1 MRKSYLA
8 AALML
13 TMALTFTACGKPGD
27 NGGEAGTKGS
37 TSGVNYSEQLQK
49 DFETYKQYV
58 NLGEYKGVEVEVDRS
73 ALDVTQDQVTAYID
87 NIRSSKGENTEVTT
101 GTTKVGDK
109 IKLDYSGTLNGVAF
123 SGGTATDVEYTIGSG
138 RFIEDLDKGLA
149 GLEVGREYDIP
160 CHFDDSYSNS
170 DLAGKDVNFNVKV
183 NAIVTTTLPEYNDD
197 FVKTIVA
204 TGSYDTQAQTTDE
217 FTKYVE
223 QTLKDSAQQSFDSN
237 KYSAVWDKI
246 NETTTVNGY
255 PEDEIADLKQTIN
268 DNVKSEYSYYGTYY
282 SGIDSFESYLKNVYG
297 FADEAAFNE
306 YADQYARNYLKEK
319 MILTLIGEKESV
331 TVSDDE
337 INEYGE
343 LIASQNNYDSYQS
356 MLDSL
361 GQKSDNVKLEVGYAV
376 LADKVSDILL
386 NNAVEK

>member
-27 NGGEAGTKGS
+27 NGSEAGTKGS

-197 FVKTIVA
+197 FVKMIVA

>member
-13 TMALTFTACGKPGD
+13 TMALTFTACGKSGD
-27 NGGEAGTKGS
+27 NGSEAGTKGS
-37 TSGVNYSEQLQK
+37 TSNVNYSEQLQK
-49 DFETYKQYV
+49 DSETYKQYV
-58 NLGEYKGVEVEVDRS
+58 DLGEYKGVEVEVDRS
-73 ALDVTQDQVTAYID
+73 SLDVTQDQITAYID
-87 NIRSSKGENTEVTT
+87 NIRSSKGEDTEVTT
-101 GTTKVGDK
+101 GTTKLGDK

-138 RFIEDLDKGLA
+138 RFIKDLDNGLA
-149 GLEVGREYDIP
+149 GLEVGKEYDIP

-170 DLAGKDVNFNVKV
+170 DLAGKDVNFRVKV

-237 KYSAVWDKI
+237 KYSAIWDKI
-246 NETTTVNGY
+246 DETTNVSGY
-255 PEDEIADLKQTIN
+255 PEDELADLKQTIN

-319 MILTLIGEKESV
+319 MILTLIGEKEGI

-361 GQKSDNVKLEVGYAV
+361 GQKSDDVKLEVGYSV

>member
-13 TMALTFTACGKPGD
+13 TMALTFTACGKSGD
-27 NGGEAGTKGS
+27 NGSEAGTKGS
-37 TSGVNYSEQLQK
+37 TSNVNYSEQLQK
-49 DFETYKQYV
+49 DSETYKQYV
-58 NLGEYKGVEVEVDRS
+58 DLGEYKGVEVEVDRS
-73 ALDVTQDQVTAYID
+73 SLDVTQDQVTAYID
-87 NIRSSKGENTEVTT
+87 NIRSSKGEDTEVTT
-101 GTTKVGDK
+101 GTTKLGDK

-138 RFIEDLDKGLA
+138 RFIKDLDNGLA
-149 GLEVGREYDIP
+149 GLEVGKEYDIP

-170 DLAGKDVNFNVKV
+170 DLAGKDVNFRVKV

-204 TGSYDTQAQTTDE
+204 TGSYNTQAQTTDE

-237 KYSAVWDKI
+237 KYSAIWDKI
-246 NETTTVNGY
+246 DETTNVSGY
-255 PEDEIADLKQTIN
+255 PEDELADLKQTIN

-319 MILTLIGEKESV
+319 MILTLIGEKEGI

-361 GQKSDNVKLEVGYAV
+361 GQKSDDVKLEVGYSV

>member
-27 NGGEAGTKGS
+27 NGSEAGTKES

-101 GTTKVGDK
+101 GTTKLGDK

-246 NETTTVNGY
+246 NETTTVSGY

-361 GQKSDNVKLEVGYAV
+361 GQKSDDVKLEVGYAV

>member
-27 NGGEAGTKGS
+27 NGGEAGTKGN

-101 GTTKVGDK
+101 GTTKLGDK

-246 NETTTVNGY
+246 NETTTVSGY

-297 FADEAAFNE
+297 FADKAAFNE

-361 GQKSDNVKLEVGYAV
+361 GQKSDDVKLEVGYAV

>member
-27 NGGEAGTKGS
+27 NGGESGTKGS

-246 NETTTVNGY
+246 NETTTVSGY

-361 GQKSDNVKLEVGYAV
+361 GQKSDDVKLEVGYAV

>member
-13 TMALTFTACGKPGD
+13 SMALTFTACGKPGD
-27 NGGEAGTKGS
+27 NESEAGTKGN

-101 GTTKVGDK
+101 GTTKLGDK

-246 NETTTVNGY
+246 NETTTVSGY

-361 GQKSDNVKLEVGYAV
+361 GQKSDDVKLEVGYAV

>member
-27 NGGEAGTKGS
+27 NGGEAGTKGN

-101 GTTKVGDK
+101 GTTKLGDK

-246 NETTTVNGY
+246 NETTTVSGY

-268 DNVKSEYSYYGTYY
+268 DNVKSEYSYYSTYY

-361 GQKSDNVKLEVGYAV
+361 GQKSDDVKLEVGYAV

>member
-13 TMALTFTACGKPGD
+13 SMALTFTACGKPGD
-27 NGGEAGTKGS
+27 NGGEAGTKGN

-101 GTTKVGDK
+101 GTTKLGDK

-123 SGGTATDVEYTIGSG
+123 SGGTATDVQYTIGSG

-246 NETTTVNGY
+246 NETTTVSGY

-361 GQKSDNVKLEVGYAV
+361 GQKSDDVKLEVGYAV

>member
-13 TMALTFTACGKPGD
+13 TMALTFTACGKSGD
-27 NGGEAGTKGS
+27 NGSEAGTKGS
-37 TSGVNYSEQLQK
+37 TSNVNYSEQLQK
-49 DFETYKQYV
+49 DSETYKQYV

-73 ALDVTQDQVTAYID
+73 SLDVTQDQVTAYID
-87 NIRSSKGENTEVTT
+87 NIRSSKGEDTEVTT
-101 GTTKVGDK
+101 GTTKLGDK

-138 RFIEDLDKGLA
+138 RFIKDLDNGLA
-149 GLEVGREYDIP
+149 GLEVGKEYDIP

-170 DLAGKDVNFNVKV
+170 DLAGKDVNFRVKV

-237 KYSAVWDKI
+237 KYSAIWDKI
-246 NETTTVNGY
+246 DETTTVNGY
-255 PEDEIADLKQTIN
+255 PEDELADLKQTIN

-306 YADQYARNYLKEK
+306 YADKYARNYLKEK
-319 MILTLIGEKESV
+319 MILTLIGEKEGV

-361 GQKSDNVKLEVGYAV
+361 GQKSDDVKLEVGYSV

>member
-13 TMALTFTACGKPGD
+13 SMALTFTACGKPGD
-27 NGGEAGTKGS
+27 NGGEAGTKGN

-101 GTTKVGDK
+101 GTTKLGDK

-246 NETTTVNGY
+246 NETTTVSGY

-361 GQKSDNVKLEVGYAV
+361 GQKSDDVKLEVGYAV

>member
-101 GTTKVGDK
+101 GTTKLGDK

-246 NETTTVNGY
+246 NETTTVSGY

-361 GQKSDNVKLEVGYAV
+361 GQKSDDVKLEVGYAV

>member
-27 NGGEAGTKGS
+27 NGSEAGTKGS

-138 RFIEDLDKGLA
+138 RVIEDLDKGLA

-246 NETTTVNGY
+246 NETTTVSGY

-361 GQKSDNVKLEVGYAV
+361 GQKSDDVKLEVGYAV

>member
-13 TMALTFTACGKPGD
+13 SMALTFTACGKPGD
-27 NGGEAGTKGS
+27 NGGEAGTKGN

-73 ALDVTQDQVTAYID
+73 ALNVTQDQVTAYID

-101 GTTKVGDK
+101 GTTKLGDK

-246 NETTTVNGY
+246 NETTTVSGY

-361 GQKSDNVKLEVGYAV
+361 GQKSDDVKLEVGYAV

>member
-27 NGGEAGTKGS
+27 NGGEAGTKGN

-109 IKLDYSGTLNGVAF
+109 IKLDYSGTLNEVAF

>member
-27 NGGEAGTKGS
+27 NGSEAGTKGS

-101 GTTKVGDK
+101 GTTKLGDK

-138 RFIEDLDKGLA
+138 RFIGDLDKGLA

-246 NETTTVNGY
+246 NETTTVSGY

-361 GQKSDNVKLEVGYAV
+361 GQKSDDVKLEVGYAV

>member
-27 NGGEAGTKGS
+27 NGSETGTKGS

-246 NETTTVNGY
+246 NETTTVSGY

-361 GQKSDNVKLEVGYAV
+361 GQKSDDVKLEVGYAV

>member
-13 TMALTFTACGKPGD
+13 SMALTFTACGKPGD
-27 NGGEAGTKGS
+27 NGGEAGTKGN

-73 ALDVTQDQVTAYID
+73 ALDVTQDQVKAYID

-101 GTTKVGDK
+101 GTTKLGDK

-246 NETTTVNGY
+246 NETTTVSGY

-361 GQKSDNVKLEVGYAV
+361 GQKSDDVKLEVGYAV

>member
-27 NGGEAGTKGS
+27 NGGEAGTKGN

-101 GTTKVGDK
+101 GTTKFGDK

-246 NETTTVNGY
+246 NETTTVSGY

-361 GQKSDNVKLEVGYAV
+361 GQKSDDVKLEVGYAV

>member
-27 NGGEAGTKGS
+27 NGSEAGTKGS

-197 FVKTIVA
+197 FVKMIVA

-246 NETTTVNGY
+246 NETTTVSGY
-255 PEDEIADLKQTIN
+255 PEDEIEDLMQTIN

-361 GQKSDNVKLEVGYAV
+361 GQKSDDVKLEVGYAV

>member
-13 TMALTFTACGKPGD
+13 TMALTFTACGKSGD
-27 NGGEAGTKGS
+27 NGDEAGTKGS

-73 ALDVTQDQVTAYID
+73 ALDITQDQVTAYID

-101 GTTKVGDK
+101 GTTKLGDK

-246 NETTTVNGY
+246 NETTTVSGY

-361 GQKSDNVKLEVGYAV
+361 GQKSDDVKLEVGYAV

>member
-13 TMALTFTACGKPGD
+13 SMALTFTACGKPGD
-27 NGGEAGTKGS
+27 NGGEAGTKGN

-246 NETTTVNGY
+246 NETTTVSGY

>member
-27 NGGEAGTKGS
+27 NGSEAGTKGS

-246 NETTTVNGY
+246 NETTTVSGY
-255 PEDEIADLKQTIN
+255 PEDEIEDLKQTIN

-361 GQKSDNVKLEVGYAV
+361 GQKSDDVKLEVGYAV

>member
-27 NGGEAGTKGS
+27 NGSEAGTKGS

-246 NETTTVNGY
+246 NETTTVSGY

>member
-27 NGGEAGTKGS
+27 NGGEAGTKGN

-183 NAIVTTTLPEYNDD
+183 NAIVITTLPEYNDD

>member
-27 NGGEAGTKGS
+27 NGSEAGTKGS

-149 GLEVGREYDIP
+149 GLDVGREYDIP

-246 NETTTVNGY
+246 NETTTVSGY

-361 GQKSDNVKLEVGYAV
+361 GQKSDDVKLEVGYAV

>member
-27 NGGEAGTKGS
+27 NGSEAGTKGS

-170 DLAGKDVNFNVKV
+170 DLAGKNVNFNVKV

-246 NETTTVNGY
+246 NETTTVSGY

-361 GQKSDNVKLEVGYAV
+361 GQKSDDVKLEVGYAV

>member
-170 DLAGKDVNFNVKV
+170 DLAGRDVNFNVKV

-246 NETTTVNGY
+246 NETTTVSGY

-361 GQKSDNVKLEVGYAV
+361 GQKSDDVKLEVGYAV

>member
-27 NGGEAGTKGS
+27 NGGEAGTKGN

-101 GTTKVGDK
+101 GTTKRGDK

-246 NETTTVNGY
+246 NETTTVSGY

-361 GQKSDNVKLEVGYAV
+361 GQKSDDVKLEVGYAV

>member
-27 NGGEAGTKGS
+27 NGSEAGTKGS

-246 NETTTVNGY
+246 NETTTVSGY

-337 INEYGE
+337 INEYGV

-361 GQKSDNVKLEVGYAV
+361 GQKSDDVKLEVGYAV

>member
-1 MRKSYLA
+1 MRKSYLV

-27 NGGEAGTKGS
+27 NGSEAGTKGS

-246 NETTTVNGY
+246 NETTTVSGY

-361 GQKSDNVKLEVGYAV
+361 GQKSDDVKLEVGYAV

>member
-13 TMALTFTACGKPGD
+13 TMALTFTACGKSGD
-27 NGGEAGTKGS
+27 NGSEAGTKGS
-37 TSGVNYSEQLQK
+37 TSNVNYSEQLQK
-49 DFETYKQYV
+49 DSETYKQYV
-58 NLGEYKGVEVEVDRS
+58 DLGEYKGVEVEVDRS
-73 ALDVTQDQVTAYID
+73 SLDVTQDQVTAYID
-87 NIRSSKGENTEVTT
+87 NIRSSKGEDTEVTT
-101 GTTKVGDK
+101 GTTKLGDK

-138 RFIEDLDKGLA
+138 RFIKDLDNGLA
-149 GLEVGREYDIP
+149 GLEVGKEYDIP

-170 DLAGKDVNFNVKV
+170 DLAGKDVNFRVKV

-237 KYSAVWDKI
+237 KYSAIWDKI
-246 NETTTVNGY
+246 DETTNVSGY
-255 PEDEIADLKQTIN
+255 PEDELADLKQTIN

-319 MILTLIGEKESV
+319 MILTLIGEKEGV

-361 GQKSDNVKLEVGYAV
+361 GQKSDDVKLEVGYSV

>member
-27 NGGEAGTKGS
+27 NGSEAGTKGS

-246 NETTTVNGY
+246 NETTTVSGY

-361 GQKSDNVKLEVGYAV
+361 GQKSDNVKLEVGYSV

>member
-1 MRKSYLA
+1 MRKGYLA

-13 TMALTFTACGKPGD
+13 TMALSFTACGKSGD
-27 NGGEAGTKGS
+27 NGSESGTNSGA
-37 TSGVNYSEQLQK
+37 SGVNYSEQLQK

-87 NIRSSKGENTEVTT
+87 NIRSSRGEDSEVTT
-101 GTTKVGDK
+101 GTTKLGDK
-109 IKLDYSGTLNGVAF
+109 IKLDYSGTLDGVAF

-138 RFIEDLDKGLA
+138 RFIKDLDNGLA
-149 GLEVGREYDIP
+149 GLEVGKEYDIP
-160 CHFDDSYSNS
+160 CHFDDSYGSTE
-170 DLAGKDVNFNVKV
+170 LAGKDVNFRVKV

-223 QTLKDSAQQSFDSN
+223 QTLKDSAQQNFDSN
-237 KYSAVWDKI
+237 KYSAIWDKI
-246 NETTTVNGY
+246 DETTTVSGY
-255 PEDEIADLKQTIN
+255 PEDELAKLKQTIN

-282 SGIDSFESYLKNVYG
+282 SGIDSFEAYLKNVYG
-297 FADEAAFNE
+297 FSDEAAFNE

-319 MILTLIGEKESV
+319 MIITLIGEKENV
-331 TVSDDE
+331 TISDDE
-337 INEYGE
+337 IKEYGE
-343 LIASQNNYDSYQS
+343 LIASQNNYDSYQKI
-356 MLDSL
+356 LDEF
-361 GQKSDNVKLEVGYAV
+361 GDNIELEVGYSV

-386 NNAVEK
+386 DNAVEK

>member
-13 TMALTFTACGKPGD
+13 TMALTFTACGKQGD
-27 NGGEAGTKGS
+27 NGSEAGTKGS

-246 NETTTVNGY
+246 NETTTVSGY

-361 GQKSDNVKLEVGYAV
+361 GQKSDDVKLEVGYAV

>member
-27 NGGEAGTKGS
+27 NGGEAGTKGN

-101 GTTKVGDK
+101 GTTKLGDK

-246 NETTTVNGY
+246 NETTTVSGY

-337 INEYGE
+337 IKEYGE

-361 GQKSDNVKLEVGYAV
+361 GQKSDDVKLEVGYAV

>member
-13 TMALTFTACGKPGD
+13 TMALTFTACVKPGD
-27 NGGEAGTKGS
+27 NGNEAGTKGS

-58 NLGEYKGVEVEVDRS
+58 NLGEYQGVEVEVDRS

-246 NETTTVNGY
+246 NETTTVSGY

-361 GQKSDNVKLEVGYAV
+361 GQKSDDVKLEVGYAV

>member
-27 NGGEAGTKGS
+27 NGGEAGTKGN

-361 GQKSDNVKLEVGYAV
+361 GQKSDDVKLEVGYAV

>member
-13 TMALTFTACGKPGD
+13 SMALTFTACGKPGD
-27 NGGEAGTKGS
+27 NGGEAGTKGN

-246 NETTTVNGY
+246 NETTTVSGY

-361 GQKSDNVKLEVGYAV
+361 GQKSDDVKLEVGYAV